1 MEFLERGEIPDMLA
15 FNAVKQAVDFVLRW
29 FCIGLLAIMTV
40 LVVYQVFARQVL
52 NSPSPITEI
61 ASQYMFV
68 WLVMLGGAF
77 MFGAREHISITLL
90 KDKYS
95 PFVNMWVEIMIHAVL
110 FAFAL
115 TITINGGVRFTIT
128 QFGTLDAA
136 LQIPMGLINM
146 VVPICGAL
154 LMFYSVYNVCLA
166 VQEYKTGKL
175 TSA

>member
-1 MEFLERGEIPDMLA
+1 LEFLERGIFNMQA
-15 FNAVKQAVDFVLRW
+15 FSAVKQAVDFVLRW
-29 FCIGLLAIMTV
+29 FCIGLLAVMTV
-40 LVVYQVFARQVL
+40 LVTYQVFARQVL

-77 MFGAREHISITLL
+77 MFGAREHISVTLL

-95 PFVNMWVEIMIHAVL
+95 PFVNMLVEIMIYVVL

-115 TITINGGVRFTIT
+115 AIPIRGGIRFTAT
-128 QFGTLDAA
+128 QFGTIDAA

-146 VVPICGAL
+146 VIPLCGAL
-154 LMFYSVYNVCLA
+154 LMFYSVYNICLA
-166 VQEYKTGKL
+166 IQEYKASKPA
-175 TSA
+175 SA